1 MAAPADA
8 SPPTECFICTE
19 SVPAPRRSACLC
31 TDRYVH
37 DECLVK
43 MLESTKQAACPVCT
57 APYANVTYRIVVVGV
72 DLYSRGALVLG
83 AVLASIAL
91 IGCAINTW
99 LAYKC
104 GRKLSSQED
113 FVVCFAGIVMMSIGM
128 AAVAFIGR
136 ECVVYGPTAL
146 LRSML
151 VRKRM
156 ACVTDER
163 PASDLPQEVAP
174 TLPSSPNL

>member
-1 MAAPADA
+1 MATN
-8 SPPTECFICTE
+8 SQNVPPPECFICTD
-19 SVPAPRRSACLC
+19 SVPTPRRSACLC

-37 DECLVK
+37 DACLVK
-43 MLESTKQAACPVCT
+43 MLESTKRAACPVCT
-57 APYANVTYRIVVVGV
+57 APYTNVTYRIAVVGV

-91 IGCAINTW
+91 IGCATNTW
-99 LAYKC
+99 LAYRC

-113 FVVCFAGIVMMSIGM
+113 FVLCFAGIVMISIGM

-136 ECVVYGPTAL
+136 ECVMYGSTAL
-146 LRSML
+146 VRSML
-151 VRKRM
+151 VRRRR
-156 ACVTDER
+156 ACVMDER
-163 PASDLPQEVAP
+163 QTPDLTPEVAP